1 MWNTMSRHLSP
12 LLALL
17 LAGLL
22 ATGCARQVGPDRG
35 PAAYYQTA
43 HPAHDTSGPLERVLE
58 AVRRIEVTSLYE
70 TYHFAED
77 EAPTTREALD
87 EDVLSRAAEVVS
99 TERTRSATAVVVSR
113 SGRDIL
119 MLTAR
124 HAVHFPDTV
133 VQYFDRGRPT
143 EPIEP
148 QSRRIRSISILR
160 QRSNWVMGLPSMDPF
175 DVMRIPVP
183 HDMGSVVV
191 YPHLEIEVQEARAL
205 LEDAITLDDFVE
217 QSANLA
223 GFIGACFRDDRGMI
237 GRSLEDLIVE
247 PQRSHLIP
255 GFAEVQQAA
264 LDAGALGTSISGA
277 GPAIFALHD
286 FDTDPGAICKAM
298 IEAFEAEDVE
308 STGLVSPLN
317 GVGAHIVERGESV
330 DD

>member
-1 MWNTMSRHLSP
+1 MI
-12 LLALL
+12 
-17 LAGLL
+17 
-22 ATGCARQVGPDRG
+22 
-35 PAAYYQTA
+35 
-43 HPAHDTSGPLERVLE
+43 DTRLQ
-58 AVRRIEVTSLYE
+58 
-70 TYHFAED
+70 
-77 EAPTTREALD
+77 
-87 EDVLSRAAEVVS
+87 
-99 TERTRSATAVVVSR
+99 SATAFAPATVSNVAV
-113 SGRDIL
+113 GFDIL
-119 MLTAR
+119 GFSLTGMGDRITVRRTGEPGIEIHSVTGDIEVPMDVDRNSATAGLVALLEDRESSFGLAVDIDKGVPLHSGLGGSAASAVAGIIAASAVVDRPLSLPERLHYALLGEERACGERRADNIAPAML
-124 HAVHFPDTV
+124 
-133 VQYFDRGRPT
+133 GGL
-143 EPIEP
+143 
-148 QSRRIRSISILR
+148 ILVR
-160 QRSNWVMGLPSMDPF
+160 SMDPF